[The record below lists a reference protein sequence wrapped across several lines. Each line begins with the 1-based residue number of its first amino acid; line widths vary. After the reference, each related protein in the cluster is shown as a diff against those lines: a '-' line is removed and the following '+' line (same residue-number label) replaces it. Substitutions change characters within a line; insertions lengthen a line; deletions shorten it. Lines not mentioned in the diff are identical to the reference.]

1 MTGINNYS
9 LRNKD
14 RNKKRNGK
22 TNKES
27 GFVLAELL
35 AVIFALGII
44 IVVVVDIFLSII
56 QHQSRLLSEQ
66 DLLNQTS
73 YTVEYVSRALRMAK
87 KDTSG
92 LCLGTEKAGYN
103 YVLTNEGNGIK
114 FINHSNNDICQEF
127 FWDSNDKK
135 IKEIKDSGQAVS
147 FISDNLQVNY
157 FKIKLSGESE
167 SDDLQ
172 PRVTISMEI
181 QVKGSGDLPKK
192 QIQTTISQRN
202 LDQ

>member
-14 RNKKRNGK
+14 RNKKRKGK

-192 QIQTTISQRN
+192 QIQITISQRN

>member
-73 YTVEYVSRALRMAK
+73 YTVEYISRALRMAK
-87 KDTSG
+87 KDTAG
-92 LCLGTEKAGYN
+92 LCLGTEKIGYN
-103 YVLTNEGNGIK
+103 YVLTNDGNGIK

-192 QIQTTISQRN
+192 QIQITISQRN